1 MRGFFNNYPVLL
13 THAHKE
19 PLFFLPLP
27 SRERTEVRGF
37 IAINKIAQTLR
48 KNQTPAEYVL
58 WGCLRNRQL
67 LGLKFRRQQPV
78 DKHIVDFVCFENK
91 VIIEVDGSQ
100 HLLNEKRYVRR
111 TKILEQNGFH
121 VLRFTND
128 EVIHELNGVIENI
141 VDFCQQHP

>member
-1 MRGFFNNYPVLL
+1 
-13 THAHKE
+13 
-19 PLFFLPLP
+19 
-27 SRERTEVRGF
+27 
-37 IAINKIAQTLR
+37 
-48 KNQTPAEYVL
+48 
-58 WGCLRNRQL
+58 
-67 LGLKFRRQQPV
+67 V